1 MNKPS
6 LFPATFSRR
15 AVLAA
20 TAAVSAIGLLGAAP
34 AHAQA
39 WPTKMIKL
47 VVPFP
52 AGGPTDTASRIVGQ
66 RLSER
71 LGQPVVVENRAGASG
86 SIAAAQVAKS
96 PADGYTLMM
105 LATPTLLAPHLYKK
119 AGYDT
124 TKDFTP
130 VATVYDLPIVV
141 VVNPAQMPSV
151 TDVQKLITHAKAR
164 PGQLNYTSSGAGS
177 FGHLSME
184 LLKQLGGFEM
194 QHVPYKGGVPAI
206 TDTIGGQV
214 PLMYADLVAALPHI
228 QAGKLRAIAVGSP
241 QRVTMLP
248 DVKTIAEQGFK
259 GYEAVSWG
267 GLMAPPGTPKA
278 VVDRIQ
284 GEAALARTD
293 NALEKACVDPEEPLS
308 ALRISQP
315 FGSLAALLNSQ
326 DIDACH
332 YARGTTLVFHVF
344 IDHNLGSW
352 STTERNAAAANK
364 NASLRSA
371 LTMAIA
377 AGATSIA
384 RHALIKSRPFSPA
397 SS

>member
-1 MNKPS
+1 MFVS
-6 LFPATFSRR
+6 RTFAARR
-15 AVLAA
+15 AVLA
-20 TAAVSAIGLLGAAP
+20 VSAALAASALWGAAS

-39 WPTKMIKL
+39 WPTRMIKL

-66 RLSER
+66 RLAER

-105 LATPTLLAPHLYKK
+105 LATPTLLAPHLYKQ
-119 AGYDT
+119 AGYDPV
-124 TKDFTP
+124 KDFTP

-151 TDVQKLITHAKAR
+151 TDLQKLITHAKAR

-184 LLKQLGGFEM
+184 LLKQMGGFEM
-194 QHVPYKGGVPAI
+194 QHIPYKGGVPAI

-228 QAGKLRAIAVGSP
+228 QTGKLRAIAVGSP
-241 QRVTMLP
+241 QRVAMLP
-248 DVKTIAEQGFK
+248 DIKTIAEQGFK

-267 GLMAPPGTPKA
+267 GLLAPSGTPKA
-278 VVDRIQ
+278 VVDRIATEVQ
-284 GEAALARTD
+284 QILA
-293 NALEKACVDPEEPLS
+293 EKDT
-308 ALRISQP
+308 QDK
-315 FGSLAALLNSQ
+315 LLT
-326 DIDACH
+326 A
-332 YARGTTLVFHVF
+332 G
-344 IDHNLGSW
+344 
-352 STTERNAAAANK
+352 
-364 NASLRSA
+364 
-371 LTMAIA
+371 AIA
-377 AGATSIA
+377 AYQASDKMARRIQQDYVKWGAVIRDKGISNE
-384 RHALIKSRPFSPA
+384 
-397 SS
+397 